1 MMRIAYV
8 INSMEGGGAQT
19 PLPKIVAALAKA
31 GARVRV
37 LALTRRN
44 GHAIERL
51 QAAGIDPLV
60 REGGES
66 DQFAAYRW
74 ICEQAREWGADAI
87 WTSLTRATLLGQIA
101 GIAQG
106 IARGGAFAHGGK
118 VKYGKYGHMINA
130 LLVTTA

>member
-66 DQFAAYRW
+66 DQIAAYRW
-74 ICEQAREWGADAI
+74 ICEQAREWGCDLDLADAGDAAGPD
-87 WTSLTRATLLGQIA
+87 RGQTA
-101 GIAQG
+101 GDS
-106 IARGGAFAHGGK
+106 GGELAA
-118 VKYGKYGHMINA
+118 
-130 LLVTTA
+130 

>member
-60 REGGES
+60 RDGGES
-66 DQFAAYRW
+66 DQIAAYRW

-87 WTSLTRATLLGQIA
+87 WTSLTRATHYSESLQA
-101 GIAQG
+101 
-106 IARGGAFAHGGK
+106 
-118 VKYGKYGHMINA
+118 
-130 LLVTTA
+130 TTI

>member
-1 MMRIAYV
+1 MRIAYV

-66 DQFAAYRW
+66 DQIAAYRW

-87 WTSLTRATLLGQIA
+87 WTSLTQ
-101 GIAQG
+101 
-106 IARGGAFAHGGK
+106 HCGK
-118 VKYGKYGHMINA
+118 SLA
-130 LLVTTA
+130 LLFSSPTRRSKLTRTFCVP